1 MQVDNQNSHEFN
13 HPPTNSEFSRHWLL
27 VLVCA
32 VGIGVG
38 VSALPFYTQ
47 GIFIEAWVADFGWT
61 RAQASLG
68 ILGSTLALAA
78 VLPFIG
84 LIVDRYGL
92 VRPVMLSLLGLSLA
106 YVLLGLFVQSIA
118 TFVMLAM
125 LQAVLGS
132 ASSPLAYTRAINTVF
147 DKQRGLALGIALS
160 GAGVA
165 ATFGPTL
172 ISNAVAAFGWRGAYF
187 AMALFTLVMGTVIVI
202 VLSRLSGAKT
212 SVNIDAET
220 ASKAFKIARATRTY
234 WTIMAAIFFLS
245 LGLGGLMIHF
255 IPVLLEIGFTKSNAA
270 KTAGVIGIAVVLGRL
285 IVGFAVDRIF
295 APRVAITILVAC
307 IFGVLAL
314 AILGPA
320 VALPAA
326 FVIGFSVG
334 AEVDLIGYL
343 VARYFG
349 MHAYGQIYGRQYA
362 AFLIATGL
370 GPVIFGAARDASNS
384 YTPSLFLAA
393 AFIFTSVILFAKLPK
408 FQQEY

>member
-1 MQVDNQNSHEFN
+1 MSNQDSQKMTDQN
-13 HPPTNSEFSRHWLL
+13 TGSEFSRHWLL

-47 GIFIEAWVADFGWT
+47 GLFIEAWTAEFGWT

-84 LIVDRYGL
+84 TIVDRYGL
-92 VRPVMLSLLGLSLA
+92 VTPIMISLLGLSLA
-106 YVLLGLFVQSIA
+106 YVLLGMFVQSIA

-125 LQAVLGS
+125 LQAILGS

-147 DKQRGLALGIALS
+147 SKQRGLALGVALS
-160 GAGVA
+160 GAGGA
-165 ATFGPTL
+165 ATFGPAF
-172 ISNAVAAFGWRGAYF
+172 ISSAIDAFGWRGAYY
-187 AMALFTLVMGTVIVI
+187 AMAVFTLIMGTVIVI
-202 VLSRLSGAKT
+202 VLSRLKSAT
-212 SVNIDAET
+212 AAANIDLQAAREDFKAAK
-220 ASKAFKIARATRTY
+220 ASRTY
-234 WTIMAAIFFLS
+234 WTIMAAIFCLS

-255 IPVLLEIGFTKSNAA
+255 VPILLDVGFTTSEAVKV
-270 KTAGVIGIAVVLGRL
+270 AGVIGIAVVLGRL
-285 IVGFAVDRIF
+285 LVGFAVDRMF
-295 APRVAITILVAC
+295 APRVAIAILFAC
-307 IFGVLAL
+307 ICGVLAL
-314 AILGPA
+314 AFFGSVVA
-320 VALPAA
+320 VPAA

-362 AFLIATGL
+362 TFLIATGL
-370 GPVIFGAARDASNS
+370 SPVILGAVRDATGS
-384 YTPSLFLAA
+384 YTASLFTAA
-393 AFIFTSVILFAKLPK
+393 AFMALSAALFARLPK
-408 FQQEY
+408 FEK

>member
-1 MQVDNQNSHEFN
+1 MSNQETLNINDQNTGGEFA
-13 HPPTNSEFSRHWLL
+13 RHWLL

-32 VGIGVG
+32 AGIGVG

-47 GIFIEAWVADFGWT
+47 GIFIEAWIADFGWT

-78 VLPFIG
+78 ALPFVG

-92 VRPVMLSLLGLSLA
+92 VKPVMISLLGLSLA
-106 YVLLGLFVQSIA
+106 YVLLGMFVQSIP

-125 LQAVLGS
+125 LQAILGS

-147 DKQRGLALGIALS
+147 NKQRGLALGVALS

-172 ISNAVAAFGWRGAYF
+172 ISNAIESFGWRGAYF
-187 AMALFTLVMGTVIVI
+187 SMAAFTLVVGLIIVA
-202 VLSRLSGAKT
+202 VLSRLNGAKT
-212 SVNIDAET
+212 PIEINTEA
-220 ASKAFKIARATRTY
+220 ASRDFKIAKQSRTY
-234 WTIMAAIFFLS
+234 WTIMAAIFCLS

-255 IPVLLEIGFTKSNAA
+255 VPILLEVGFTTGDAA
-270 KTAGVIGIAVVLGRL
+270 KIAGVIGIAVVLGRL
-285 IVGFAVDRIF
+285 LVGFAVDRIF
-295 APRVAITILVAC
+295 APRVAIAILFAC
-307 IFGVLAL
+307 ISGVLAL
-314 AILGPA
+314 ALFGSA
-320 VALPAA
+320 VAVPAA

-349 MHAYGQIYGRQYA
+349 IHAYGQIYGRQYST
-362 AFLIATGL
+362 FLIATGL
-370 GPVIFGAARDASNS
+370 SPVILGAVRDATGT
-384 YTPSLFLAA
+384 YTASLFTAA
-393 AFIFTSVILFAKLPK
+393 AFMVVSATLFAKLPK
-408 FQQEY
+408 FEQ

>member
-1 MQVDNQNSHEFN
+1 MSNRQNQIINDHN
-13 HPPTNSEFSRHWLL
+13 TGGEFSRHWLL

-32 VGIGVG
+32 AGIGVG

-47 GIFIEAWVADFGWT
+47 GLFIEAWIADFGWT

-84 LIVDRYGL
+84 SIVDRYGL
-92 VRPVMLSLLGLSLA
+92 VTPVMISLLGLSAA

-118 TFVMLAM
+118 TFVILAM
-125 LQAVLGS
+125 LQAILGS

-147 DKQRGLALGIALS
+147 NKQRGLALGVALS

-172 ISNAVAAFGWRGAYF
+172 ISNAIDAFGWRGAYF
-187 AMALFTLVMGTVIVI
+187 AMALFTLVVGAVIVI
-202 VLSRLSGAKT
+202 FLSRLNGAKT
-212 SVNIDAET
+212 PENIDTEA
-220 ASKAFKIARATRTY
+220 ASKDFKIAKASRTY
-234 WTIMAAIFFLS
+234 WTIMAAIFCLS

-255 IPVLLEIGFTKSNAA
+255 VPILLDLGLPTSAA
-270 KTAGVIGIAVVLGRL
+270 VKIAGVIGIAVVLGRL
-285 IVGFAVDRIF
+285 LVGFAVDRIF
-295 APRVAITILVAC
+295 APWVAIAILFTC
-307 IFGVLAL
+307 ICGILAL
-314 AILGPA
+314 ALLGSTVA
-320 VALPAA
+320 VPAA

-349 MHAYGQIYGRQYA
+349 IHAYGQIYGRQYS

-370 GPVIFGAARDASNS
+370 SPVILGAVRDVTGT
-384 YTPSLFLAA
+384 YTASLFIAA
-393 AFIFTSVILFAKLPK
+393 AFMIVSAALFAKLPK
-408 FQQEY
+408 FDR

>member
-1 MQVDNQNSHEFN
+1 MSNRQNQIINDHN
-13 HPPTNSEFSRHWLL
+13 TGGEFSRHWLL

-32 VGIGVG
+32 AGIGVG

-47 GIFIEAWVADFGWT
+47 GLFIEAWIADFGWT

-84 LIVDRYGL
+84 SIVDRYGL
-92 VRPVMLSLLGLSLA
+92 VTPVMISLLGLSAA
-106 YVLLGLFVQSIA
+106 YVLLGLFVHSIA
-118 TFVMLAM
+118 TFVILAM
-125 LQAVLGS
+125 LQAILGS

-147 DKQRGLALGIALS
+147 NKQRGLALGVALS

-172 ISNAVAAFGWRGAYF
+172 ISNAIDAFGWRGAYF
-187 AMALFTLVMGTVIVI
+187 AMALFTLVVGAVIVI
-202 VLSRLSGAKT
+202 VLSRLNGAKT
-212 SVNIDAET
+212 PENIDTEA
-220 ASKAFKIARATRTY
+220 ASKDFKIAKASRTY
-234 WTIMAAIFFLS
+234 WTIMAAIFCLS

-255 IPVLLEIGFTKSNAA
+255 VPILLDLGLTTSAA
-270 KTAGVIGIAVVLGRL
+270 VKIAGVIGIAVVLGRL
-285 IVGFAVDRIF
+285 LVGFAVDRIF
-295 APRVAITILVAC
+295 APWVAIAILFTC
-307 IFGVLAL
+307 ICGILAL
-314 AILGPA
+314 ALLGSTVA
-320 VALPAA
+320 VPAA

-349 MHAYGQIYGRQYA
+349 IHAYGQIYGRQYS

-370 GPVIFGAARDASNS
+370 SPVLLGAVRDATGT
-384 YTPSLFLAA
+384 YTASLFIAA
-393 AFIFTSVILFAKLPK
+393 AFMIVSAALFAKLPK
-408 FQQEY
+408 FDR

>member
-1 MQVDNQNSHEFN
+1 MSNQPNQIINDHN
-13 HPPTNSEFSRHWLL
+13 TGGEFSRHWLL

-32 VGIGVG
+32 AGIGVG

-47 GIFIEAWVADFGWT
+47 GLFIEAWIADFGWT

-84 LIVDRYGL
+84 SIVDRYGL
-92 VRPVMLSLLGLSLA
+92 VTPVMISLLGLSAA

-118 TFVMLAM
+118 TFVILAM
-125 LQAVLGS
+125 LQAILGS

-147 DKQRGLALGIALS
+147 NKQRGLALGVALS

-172 ISNAVAAFGWRGAYF
+172 ISNAIDAFGWRGAYF
-187 AMALFTLVMGTVIVI
+187 AMALFTLVVGAVIVI
-202 VLSRLSGAKT
+202 VLSRLNGAKT
-212 SVNIDAET
+212 PENIDTEA
-220 ASKAFKIARATRTY
+220 ASKDFKIAKASRTY
-234 WTIMAAIFFLS
+234 WTIMAAIFCLS

-255 IPVLLEIGFTKSNAA
+255 VPILLDLGLPTSAA
-270 KTAGVIGIAVVLGRL
+270 VKIAGVIGIAVVLGRL
-285 IVGFAVDRIF
+285 LVGFAVDRIF
-295 APRVAITILVAC
+295 APWVAIAILFTC
-307 IFGVLAL
+307 ICGVLAL
-314 AILGPA
+314 ALLGSTVA
-320 VALPAA
+320 VPAA

-349 MHAYGQIYGRQYA
+349 IQAYGQIYGRQYS

-370 GPVIFGAARDASNS
+370 SPVILGAVRDATGT
-384 YTPSLFLAA
+384 YTASLFIAA
-393 AFIFTSVILFAKLPK
+393 AFMIVSAALFAKLPK
-408 FQQEY
+408 FDR

>member
-1 MQVDNQNSHEFN
+1 MSNQQNQIINDHN
-13 HPPTNSEFSRHWLL
+13 TGGEFSRHWLL

-32 VGIGVG
+32 AGIGVG

-47 GIFIEAWVADFGWT
+47 GLFIEAWIADFGWT

-84 LIVDRYGL
+84 SIVDRYGL
-92 VRPVMLSLLGLSLA
+92 VTPVMISLLGLSAA

-118 TFVMLAM
+118 TFVILAM
-125 LQAVLGS
+125 LQAILGS

-147 DKQRGLALGIALS
+147 NKQRGLAIGVALS

-172 ISNAVAAFGWRGAYF
+172 ISNAIDAFGWRGAYF
-187 AMALFTLVMGTVIVI
+187 AMALFTLVVGAVIVI
-202 VLSRLSGAKT
+202 VLSRLNGAKT
-212 SVNIDAET
+212 PENIDTEA
-220 ASKAFKIARATRTY
+220 ASKDFKIAKASRTY
-234 WTIMAAIFFLS
+234 WTIMAAIFCLS

-255 IPVLLEIGFTKSNAA
+255 VPILLDLGLPTSAA
-270 KTAGVIGIAVVLGRL
+270 VKIAGVIGIAVVLGRL
-285 IVGFAVDRIF
+285 LVGFAVDRIF
-295 APRVAITILVAC
+295 APWVAIAILFTC
-307 IFGVLAL
+307 ICGILAL
-314 AILGPA
+314 ALLGSTVA
-320 VALPAA
+320 VPAA

-349 MHAYGQIYGRQYA
+349 IHAYGQIYGRQYS

-370 GPVIFGAARDASNS
+370 SPVILGAVRDATGT
-384 YTPSLFLAA
+384 YTASLFIAA
-393 AFIFTSVILFAKLPK
+393 AFMIVSAALFAKLPK
-408 FQQEY
+408 FDR

>member
-1 MQVDNQNSHEFN
+1 MSSRESQEIKDRN
-13 HPPTNSEFSRHWLL
+13 TGSEFSHHWLL

-47 GIFIEAWVADFGWT
+47 GLFIEAWIADFGWT

-84 LIVDRYGL
+84 SIVDRYGL
-92 VRPVMLSLLGLSLA
+92 VTPVMISLLGLSVA

-125 LQAVLGS
+125 LQAILGS
-132 ASSPLAYTRAINTVF
+132 ASSPLAYTRAINAVF
-147 DKQRGLALGIALS
+147 DKQRGLALGVALS
-160 GAGVA
+160 GAGLA

-172 ISNAVAAFGWRGAYF
+172 ISNAIDAFGWRGAYY
-187 AMALFTLVMGTVIVI
+187 AMALFTLVVGAVIVI
-202 VLSRLSGAKT
+202 VLSRLKGASAST
-212 SVNIDAET
+212 NIDTEA
-220 ASKAFKIARATRTY
+220 ASEDFKIAKASRTY
-234 WTIMAAIFFLS
+234 WTIMAAIFCLS

-255 IPVLLEIGFTKSNAA
+255 VPILLDVGFTTDAA
-270 KTAGVIGIAVVLGRL
+270 VKIAGVIGIAVILGRL
-285 IVGFAVDRIF
+285 LVGFAVDRIF
-295 APRVAITILVAC
+295 APRVAIAILFAC
-307 IFGVLAL
+307 ICGVLAL
-314 AILGPA
+314 ALLGSA
-320 VALPAA
+320 VAVPAA

-349 MHAYGQIYGRQYA
+349 IHAYGQIYGRQYST
-362 AFLIATGL
+362 FLIATGL
-370 GPVIFGAARDASNS
+370 SPVILGAVRDATGT
-384 YTPSLFLAA
+384 YTASLFTAA
-393 AFIFTSVILFAKLPK
+393 AFMIVSAALFAKLPK
-408 FQQEY
+408 FDQQ

>member
-1 MQVDNQNSHEFN
+1 MSNQPNQIINDHN
-13 HPPTNSEFSRHWLL
+13 TGGEFSRHWLL

-32 VGIGVG
+32 AGIGVG

-47 GIFIEAWVADFGWT
+47 GLFIEAWIADFGWT

-84 LIVDRYGL
+84 SIVDRYGL
-92 VRPVMLSLLGLSLA
+92 VTPVMISLLGLSAA

-118 TFVMLAM
+118 TFVILAM
-125 LQAVLGS
+125 LQAILGS

-147 DKQRGLALGIALS
+147 NKQRGLALGVALS

-172 ISNAVAAFGWRGAYF
+172 ISNAIDAFGWRGAYF
-187 AMALFTLVMGTVIVI
+187 AMALFTLVVGAVIVI
-202 VLSRLSGAKT
+202 VLSRLNGAKT
-212 SVNIDAET
+212 PKNIDTEA
-220 ASKAFKIARATRTY
+220 ASKDFKIAKASRTY
-234 WTIMAAIFFLS
+234 WTIMAAIFCLS

-255 IPVLLEIGFTKSNAA
+255 VPILLDLGLPTSAA
-270 KTAGVIGIAVVLGRL
+270 VKIAGVIGIAVVLGRL
-285 IVGFAVDRIF
+285 LVGFAVDRIF
-295 APRVAITILVAC
+295 APWVAIAILFTC
-307 IFGVLAL
+307 ICGVLAL
-314 AILGPA
+314 ALLGSTVA
-320 VALPAA
+320 VPAA

-349 MHAYGQIYGRQYA
+349 IHAYGQIYGRQYS

-370 GPVIFGAARDASNS
+370 SPVILGAVRDATGT
-384 YTPSLFLAA
+384 YTASLFIAA
-393 AFIFTSVILFAKLPK
+393 AFMIVSAALFAKLPK
-408 FQQEY
+408 FDR

>member
-1 MQVDNQNSHEFN
+1 MSNRQNQIINDHN
-13 HPPTNSEFSRHWLL
+13 TGGEFSRHWLL

-32 VGIGVG
+32 AGIGVG

-47 GIFIEAWVADFGWT
+47 GLFIEAWIADFGWT

-84 LIVDRYGL
+84 SIVDRYGL
-92 VRPVMLSLLGLSLA
+92 VTPVMISLLGLSA
-106 YVLLGLFVQSIA
+106 SYVLLGLFVHSIA
-118 TFVMLAM
+118 TFVILAM
-125 LQAVLGS
+125 LQAILGS

-147 DKQRGLALGIALS
+147 NKQRGLALGVALS

-172 ISNAVAAFGWRGAYF
+172 ISNAIDAFGWRGAYF
-187 AMALFTLVMGTVIVI
+187 AMALFTLVLGAVIVI
-202 VLSRLSGAKT
+202 VLSRLNGAKT
-212 SVNIDAET
+212 PENIDTEA
-220 ASKAFKIARATRTY
+220 ASKDFKIAKASRTY
-234 WTIMAAIFFLS
+234 WTIMAAIFCLS

-255 IPVLLEIGFTKSNAA
+255 VPILLDLGLPTSAA
-270 KTAGVIGIAVVLGRL
+270 VKIAGVIGIAVVLGRL
-285 IVGFAVDRIF
+285 LVGFAVDRIF
-295 APRVAITILVAC
+295 APWVAIAILFTC
-307 IFGVLAL
+307 ICGVLAL
-314 AILGPA
+314 ALLGSTVA
-320 VALPAA
+320 VPAA

-349 MHAYGQIYGRQYA
+349 IHAYGQIYGRQYS

-370 GPVIFGAARDASNS
+370 SPVLLGAVRDATGT
-384 YTPSLFLAA
+384 YTASLFIAA
-393 AFIFTSVILFAKLPK
+393 AFMIVSAALFAKLPK
-408 FQQEY
+408 FDR

>member
-1 MQVDNQNSHEFN
+1 MSNRQNQIINDHN
-13 HPPTNSEFSRHWLL
+13 TGGEFSRHWLL

-32 VGIGVG
+32 AGIGVG

-47 GIFIEAWVADFGWT
+47 GLFIEAWIADFGWT

-84 LIVDRYGL
+84 SIVDRYGL
-92 VRPVMLSLLGLSLA
+92 VTPVMISLLGLSAA
-106 YVLLGLFVQSIA
+106 YVLLGLFVHSIA
-118 TFVMLAM
+118 TFVILAM
-125 LQAVLGS
+125 LQAILGS

-147 DKQRGLALGIALS
+147 NKQRGLAIGVALS

-172 ISNAVAAFGWRGAYF
+172 ISNAIDAFGWRGAYF
-187 AMALFTLVMGTVIVI
+187 AMALFTLVVGAVIVI
-202 VLSRLSGAKT
+202 VLSRLNGAKT
-212 SVNIDAET
+212 PENIDTEA
-220 ASKAFKIARATRTY
+220 ASKDFKIAKASRTY
-234 WTIMAAIFFLS
+234 WTIMAAIFCLS

-255 IPVLLEIGFTKSNAA
+255 VPILLDLGLPTSAA
-270 KTAGVIGIAVVLGRL
+270 VKIAGVIGIAVVLGRL
-285 IVGFAVDRIF
+285 LVGFAVDRIF
-295 APRVAITILVAC
+295 APWVAIAILFTC
-307 IFGVLAL
+307 ICGVLAL
-314 AILGPA
+314 ALLGSTVA
-320 VALPAA
+320 VPAA

-349 MHAYGQIYGRQYA
+349 IHAYGQIYGRQYS

-370 GPVIFGAARDASNS
+370 SPVLLGAVRDATGT
-384 YTPSLFLAA
+384 YTASLFIAA
-393 AFIFTSVILFAKLPK
+393 AFMIVSAALFAKLPK
-408 FQQEY
+408 FDR

>member
-1 MQVDNQNSHEFN
+1 MSNQESQNIN
-13 HPPTNSEFSRHWLL
+13 DQNTGSEFSRHWIL

-38 VSALPFYTQ
+38 VSSLPFYTQ
-47 GIFIEAWVADFGWT
+47 GLFIEAWIADFGWT

-84 LIVDRYGL
+84 SIVDRYGL
-92 VRPVMLSLLGLSLA
+92 VTPVMISLLGLSVA
-106 YVLLGLFVQSIA
+106 YVLLGMFVQSIA

-125 LQAVLGS
+125 LQAILGS

-147 DKQRGLALGIALS
+147 NKQRGLALGVALS

-172 ISNAVAAFGWRGAYF
+172 ISNAIDAFGWRGAYF
-187 AMALFTLVMGTVIVI
+187 AMALFTLVVGAVIVI
-202 VLSRLSGAKT
+202 VLSRLKGATT
-212 SVNIDAET
+212 SANIDTEA
-220 ASKAFKIARATRTY
+220 ASRDFKIAKASRTY
-234 WTIMAAIFFLS
+234 WTIMAAIFCLS

-255 IPVLLEIGFTKSNAA
+255 VPILLDVGFTTDAA
-270 KTAGVIGIAVVLGRL
+270 VKIAGVIGIAVVLGRL
-285 IVGFAVDRIF
+285 LVGFAVDRIF
-295 APRVAITILVAC
+295 APRVAIAILFAC
-307 IFGVLAL
+307 ISGVLAL
-314 AILGPA
+314 ALLGSA
-320 VALPAA
+320 VAVLAA

-349 MHAYGQIYGRQYA
+349 IHAYGQIYGRQYST
-362 AFLIATGL
+362 FLIATGL
-370 GPVIFGAARDASNS
+370 SPVILGAVRDATGT
-384 YTPSLFLAA
+384 YTASLFTAA
-393 AFIFTSVILFAKLPK
+393 AFMVVSAALFAKLPK
-408 FQQEY
+408 FEQ

>member
-1 MQVDNQNSHEFN
+1 MSSRESQEIKDRN
-13 HPPTNSEFSRHWLL
+13 TGSEFSHHWLL

-47 GIFIEAWVADFGWT
+47 GLFIEAWIADFGWT

-84 LIVDRYGL
+84 SIVDRYGL
-92 VRPVMLSLLGLSLA
+92 VTPVMISLLGLSVA

-125 LQAVLGS
+125 LQAILGS
-132 ASSPLAYTRAINTVF
+132 ASSPLAYTRAINAVF
-147 DKQRGLALGIALS
+147 DKQRGLALGVALS
-160 GAGVA
+160 GAGLA

-172 ISNAVAAFGWRGAYF
+172 ISNAIDAFGWRGAYY
-187 AMALFTLVMGTVIVI
+187 AMALFTLVVGAVIVI
-202 VLSRLSGAKT
+202 VLSRLKGASAST
-212 SVNIDAET
+212 NIDTEA
-220 ASKAFKIARATRTY
+220 ASEDFKIAKASRTY
-234 WTIMAAIFFLS
+234 WTIMAAIFCLS

-255 IPVLLEIGFTKSNAA
+255 VPILLDVGFTTDAA
-270 KTAGVIGIAVVLGRL
+270 VKIAGVIGIAVILGRL
-285 IVGFAVDRIF
+285 LVGFAVDRIF
-295 APRVAITILVAC
+295 APRVAIAILFAC
-307 IFGVLAL
+307 ICGVLAL
-314 AILGPA
+314 ALLGSA
-320 VALPAA
+320 VAVPAA

-349 MHAYGQIYGRQYA
+349 IHAYGQIYGRQYST
-362 AFLIATGL
+362 FLIATGL
-370 GPVIFGAARDASNS
+370 SPVILGAVRDATGT
-384 YTPSLFLAA
+384 YTASLFTAA
-393 AFIFTSVILFAKLPK
+393 AFMIVSAALFAKLPK
-408 FQQEY
+408 FKQ

>member
-1 MQVDNQNSHEFN
+1 MNSRESQKLVDQNAG
-13 HPPTNSEFSRHWLL
+13 SEFSRHWLL

-32 VGIGVG
+32 AGIGVG

-47 GIFIEAWVADFGWT
+47 GIFIEAWIADFGWT
-61 RAQASLG
+61 RSQASLG
-68 ILGSTLALAA
+68 ILASTLALAG

-92 VRPVMLSLLGLSLA
+92 VTPVMISLLGLTVA
-106 YVLLGLFVQSIA
+106 YVLLGLFVQSIT

-125 LQAVLGS
+125 LQAILGS

-165 ATFGPTL
+165 AMFGPIL
-172 ISNAVAAFGWRGAYF
+172 ISKAIAAFGWRGAYF
-187 AMALFTLVMGTVIVI
+187 AMAAFTFVVGGVIVA
-202 VLSRLSGAKT
+202 VLSRLNGAKKP
-212 SVNIDAET
+212 VNIDTEA
-220 ASKAFKIARATRTY
+220 ASKEFKVAKVSSTY

-255 IPVLLEIGFTKSNAA
+255 VPILLEVGFTTSGAA
-270 KTAGVIGIAVVLGRL
+270 KIAGVIGIAVVLGRL
-285 IVGFAVDRIF
+285 LVGFAVDRIF
-295 APRVAITILVAC
+295 APRVAIAILFAC
-307 IFGVLAL
+307 ICGVLAL
-314 AILGPA
+314 ATLGSVVA
-320 VALPAA
+320 VPAA

-349 MHAYGQIYGRQYA
+349 IHAYGQIYGRQYS

-370 GPVIFGAARDASNS
+370 GPVVFGAVRDLSGS
-384 YTPSLFLAA
+384 YTASLFLAA
-393 AFIFTSVILFAKLPK
+393 TFILVSATLFAKLPK
-408 FQQEY
+408 FN